1 MSPEIRRRRRSR
13 GFRRLQRQVRRFRQ
27 DHPRWTVAIG
37 VGAVVAILVGWSL
50 WVVLGATRDL
60 RQVDE
65 QARLMRD
72 ALVQGD
78 AAGARSAL
86 EAYQE
91 AADSA
96 DDTTHGVTWSVF
108 GAVPLLGD
116 DADGVAT
123 VASVLAD
130 LGRDGLTPVADA
142 ADQVTAASF
151 QPVEHTFPLDK
162 VASLEKPAARSEKAF
177 DAASGRL
184 GEIDSTGFVGPI
196 RTAFDSLRTLVDD
209 AQATLQSTY
218 RASRLMPRMLGRD
231 GPRTYLMVFQN
242 NAESRSSGGLPG
254 SLSLIHARDGKVE
267 IVEQVD
273 MAELGATPGSP
284 VLPLSAEEEKLFG
297 DILGTTGV
305 DATLTPDFPRASD
318 LIRARWE
325 QVEGQRLDGILYVD
339 PVVVSYLL
347 RAIGQVPVAG
357 YAPVTAANVVSRVEN
372 EIYALTAGT
381 AAQSD
386 YQEAVA
392 KAVFDV
398 FADGHGDSVDVIRAL
413 VSGVEE
419 GRVRLHFFD
428 DDAQAEIAGTRIAGE
443 FVDRTDGP
451 PVVGIYVND
460 AGPTKMQYYLRQQ
473 AELFSRSCSGGRQE
487 LGATITFTNATP
499 ALADELPDAITGEFF
514 PGNRTDPGQQ
524 LLVVYVSAPVG
535 GSVDEVRIDGQ
546 SAGDPTVSTYAGR
559 QVATIGVLLDPG
571 QTQTVDVVLRT
582 GKGQS
587 GDARLE
593 MSPGAA
599 PGSSNATAPSACHT
613 R

>member
-13 GFRRLQRQVRRFRQ
+13 GLRRLQRQARRFRQ
-27 DHPRWTVAIG
+27 EHPRWTIGIG
-37 VGAVVAILVGWSL
+37 VGAVLLVALGWSL
-50 WVVLGATRDL
+50 WVLLGAARDL
-60 RQVDE
+60 NEAEE

-78 AAGARSAL
+78 ADGARSAL

-91 AADSA
+91 AADAA
-96 DDTTHGVTWSVF
+96 DDITHGVTWSVF
-108 GAVPLLGD
+108 GVVPLLGD
-116 DADGVAT
+116 DAEGVAT
-123 VASVLAD
+123 VAAVLAD

-142 ADQVTAASF
+142 ADQVTAQSF

-162 VASLEKPAARSEKAF
+162 IASLEEPAARSEQAF

-184 GEIDSTGFVGPI
+184 EKVDSTGFVGPI

-209 AQATLQSTY
+209 ARATLQSTY
-218 RASRLMPRMLGRD
+218 RASRLMPRMLGED
-231 GPRTYLMVFQN
+231 GPRNYLMVFQN

-267 IVEQVD
+267 ITEQVD
-273 MAELGATPGSP
+273 MAELGATPGRP
-284 VLPLSAEEEKLFG
+284 VLPLSAEEERLFG
-297 DILGTTGV
+297 EILGTTGV

-318 LIRARWE
+318 LIRARWQ
-325 QVEGQRLDGILYVD
+325 QVQGQRLDGILYVD

-372 EIYALTAGT
+372 EIYALTPGT

-398 FADGHGDSVDVIRAL
+398 FSDGYGDSVDVIRAL

-419 GRVRLHFFD
+419 GRVRMHFFA
-428 DDAQAEIAGTRIAGE
+428 DDAQREIAGTRIAGE

-460 AGPTKMQYYLRQQ
+460 AGPTKMQYYLRQK
-473 AELFSRSCSGGRQE
+473 ASLYSRSCSGGRQE
-487 LGATITFTNATP
+487 LGTTITFTNATP
-499 ALADELPDAITGEFF
+499 TLADQLPDAITGEFF

-535 GSVDEVRIDGQ
+535 GSVEEVRIDGQ
-546 SAGDPTVSTYAGR
+546 SAGDPTITTYAGR
-559 QVATIGVLLDPG
+559 PVATIGVLLDPG

-582 GKGQS
+582 GKGQT

-599 PGSSNATAPSACHT
+599 PGSSNATAPSACRT